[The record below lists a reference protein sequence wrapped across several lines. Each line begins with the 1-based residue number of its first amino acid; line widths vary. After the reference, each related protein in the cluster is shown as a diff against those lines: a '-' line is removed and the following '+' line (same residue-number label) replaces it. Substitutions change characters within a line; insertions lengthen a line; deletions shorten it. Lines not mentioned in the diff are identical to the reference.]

1 MRISVLIFFLFTLF
15 VQSCSCNW
23 HLKQVEKKCSL
34 KSKTDTVFVS
44 DTVIVPEVHTD
55 TIVSLG
61 HDTVYINKDRLQIKV
76 LRLPG
81 DSIFVDGKCKTDTMF
96 IEVPVA
102 VTNNEFKPEPSW
114 QKWLGWILLF
124 VFLVTAWLFRKR

>member
-1 MRISVLIFFLFTLF
+1 MAKFSIWTFFVLTLF
-15 VQSCSCNW
+15 VQSCGCNW
-23 HLKQVEKKCSL
+23 HLKQVEKKCGLTSR
-34 KSKTDTVFVS
+34 TDTVFVR

-61 HDTVYINKDRLQIKV
+61 HDTVYINKDRLQIKLV
-76 LRLPG
+76 RLPG

-102 VTNNEFKPEPSW
+102 VTNNEYKPEPAW
-114 QKWLGWILLF
+114 QKWLGWILLA
-124 VFLVTAWLFRKR
+124 VVVVLALLFRR